1 MGCVNSKG
9 MSNILTSIPPIVKKN
24 IDGSNTIRRKSNEKE
39 TEEKETEQ
47 KETIEKETEE
57 KESNEKETDKN
68 FKDSKG
74 NSIIKN
80 NFKNN

>member
-39 TEEKETEQ
+39 TEEKETE
-47 KETIEKETEE
+47 
-57 KESNEKETDKN
+57 EKETDKN

-74 NSIIKN
+74 NPIIEN
-80 NFKNN
+80 NFKDA

>member
-39 TEEKETEQ
+39 TEEKET
-47 KETIEKETEE
+47 
-57 KESNEKETDKN
+57 NEN

-74 NSIIKN
+74 SPIIENNLKN
-80 NFKNN
+80 A